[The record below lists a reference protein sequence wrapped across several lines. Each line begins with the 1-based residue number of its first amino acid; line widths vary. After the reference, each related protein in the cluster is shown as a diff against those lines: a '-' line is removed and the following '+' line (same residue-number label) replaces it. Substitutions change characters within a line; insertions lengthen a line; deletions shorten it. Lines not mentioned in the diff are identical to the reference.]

1 MCLAVAQI
9 AFSFP
14 SLLDNSSLKLWID
27 SIQYTVRIEKDL
39 SLKTMENVMKNG
51 DIRQLVAMALQTC
64 FSSQS
69 LFILEFKKGFFYFYF
84 SILFYILYFYYLV
97 YGDTDTIRSNS
108 LIVPYNF
115 A

>member
-39 SLKTMENVMKNG
+39 SLKTMANVMKNG

-64 FSSQS
+64 FSNQS
-69 LFILEFKKGFFYFYF
+69 LFIIEFKKGFF
-84 SILFYILYFYYLV
+84 ILFLFFYY
-97 YGDTDTIRSNS
+97 Y
-108 LIVPYNF
+108 
-115 A
+115 